1 MTITVLTSASG
12 SPGVTTTAVGLT
24 VHWPGSCLL
33 VDTDYQKSILTG
45 YLEGSTVTPNGL
57 IHVINAARTTSIP
70 SKALWQQAVPLPD
83 DDPESHR
90 RMLLPG
96 LDSPNTMKALA
107 GSWKPVAEALRALEL
122 TGIDMV
128 VDLGRLT
135 PAGIP
140 PALLT
145 MATHVLLM
153 TKPTVRSVGA
163 CHWAA
168 RRITDQATEY
178 ASSARLGLLIVRR
191 PLVTKTSFIT
201 RADPTPRGYDNV
213 EIEAFLPLK
222 VRGTITHDPVHAALL
237 SDGGPRSPK
246 FARSA
251 YAASLTGVAEDLA
264 QLNPTRRAQPQ
275 AATENQDLQDNA
287 R

>member
-24 VHWPGSCLL
+24 LHWPGSCLL

-45 YLEGSTVTPNGL
+45 YLEGNTVTPNGL
-57 IHVINAARTTSIP
+57 IHVINAARTTSTP
-70 SKALWQQAVPLPD
+70 SKALWRQAVSLPD
-83 DDPESHR
+83 DDPDGHR

-96 LDSPNTMKALA
+96 LDSPNTAKALA
-107 GSWKPVAEALRALEL
+107 GSWRPVAEALRALES
-122 TGIDMV
+122 TGTDVV

-135 PAGIP
+135 PTGIP

-145 MATHVLLM
+145 VATHVLLM
-153 TKPTVRSVGA
+153 TKPTMRSVGA

-168 RRITDQATEY
+168 RRITDQAAEY
-178 ASSARLGLLIVRR
+178 ASSSRLGILLVRR

-201 RADPTPRGYDNV
+201 RADPTTHGYDNV

-237 SDGGPRSPK
+237 SDGGPRGPK
-246 FARSA
+246 FARSS
-251 YAASLTGVAEDLA
+251 YAASLTGVAENLA
-264 QLNPTRRAQPQ
+264 QLNPSSRGQRPPATDGQ
-275 AATENQDLQDNA
+275 ALTKDI